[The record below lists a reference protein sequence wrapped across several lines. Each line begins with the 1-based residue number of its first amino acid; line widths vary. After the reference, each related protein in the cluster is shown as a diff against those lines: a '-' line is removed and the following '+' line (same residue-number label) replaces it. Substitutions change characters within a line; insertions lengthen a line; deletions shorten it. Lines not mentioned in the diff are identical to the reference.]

1 MAAENEW
8 YVWRP
13 VPPVGRTT
21 PDEGATPVP
30 TVAVFGLVALLQRY
44 IASWTEPE
52 DGTPE
57 EVGASRQLMA
67 SMCRGLA
74 ALVEALDAQDSAEEG
89 ESHEPV
95 VRR

>member
-13 VPPVGRTT
+13 IPSLRTT
-21 PDEGATPVP
+21 THDQDATPVP
-30 TVAVFGLVALLQRY
+30 TGTVFGLVALLQRY
-44 IASWTEPE
+44 VAAWTEPE

-57 EVGASRQLMA
+57 EVSASRQLMA

-74 ALVEALDAQDSAEEG
+74 ALVEALDAREIAEEG
-89 ESHEPV
+89 ESDEPV
-95 VRR
+95 FH